1 MDLKVPFVHGQFVGP
16 QWPRQLPG
24 LDKPFTSNFQLS
36 QTVYWPWAKEHYLF
50 IGLTRDD
57 SMFSIALFSRRISFK
72 LITWKIWATTIQSP
86 SSGDSNWF
94 LHCLN
99 LHATKA
105 GRENDT
111 FKLEKQSKQLL
122 KIDIFNVQGQ
132 GKQSHRS
139 LVF

>member
-36 QTVYWPWAKEHYLF
+36 QTVYWPWAKERYLF
-50 IGLTRDD
+50 IGLTRNV
-57 SMFSIALFSRRISFK
+57 SMFSIAFIFQKNFLQVDHMENMGDDYPKPF
-72 LITWKIWATTIQSP
+72 L
-86 SSGDSNWF
+86 GDSNWF
-94 LHCLN
+94 LNCLN
-99 LHATKA
+99 LHGTKA